1 MGKQSQLDKAIANLK
16 DKRNVLELAI
26 AQLEAQL
33 QQAPKSRHPRAAEN
47 AEIRRIAKAEGRQS

>member
-26 AQLEAQL
+26 AQLEAQ
-33 QQAPKSRHPRAAEN
+33 QQAPKYRHPRAT
-47 AEIRRIAKAEGRQS
+47 IAKAEGRPS